1 MSYRRQARVSE
12 NTWILVADR
21 SKATIYESIWPALEY
36 YRKVHEFKQS
46 AGGEVSMRDR
56 PGRMA
61 GAGTMRPIGEP
72 PTDFRH
78 RSAQE
83 VAMAA
88 IDLLQQGR
96 MNNQFGRLIIIAPAL
111 LLGVLRDRLPAPLA
125 KMVVLTLRKHLVDV
139 RVNELMEQVNDGL
152 AMQDELAFAE

>member
-1 MSYRRQARVSE
+1 
-12 NTWILVADR
+12 
-21 SKATIYESIWPALEY
+21 
-36 YRKVHEFKQS
+36 
-46 AGGEVSMRDR
+46 
-56 PGRMA
+56 
-61 GAGTMRPIGEP
+61 
-72 PTDFRH
+72 
-78 RSAQE
+78 
-83 VAMAA
+83 MAA